1 MKLKK
6 ASLIILFVCLFCCVI
21 YLVYYK
27 SYTNVIATSIGEKR
41 FINKDIVEVIP
52 KDMELK
58 APIYP
63 KRSKYIMY
71 CNLDGDKEKEVIMT
85 FRKKDNKNIGGI
97 IILKRY
103 GDTWKEI
110 LKEFGKNKIIYEVTF
125 ADIDGDNT
133 DELLVGYSTG
143 ILEKNKLNIYKYDEK
158 KQILNLIGDYEYS
171 KLDIKTIINKNDN
184 SETKKIALWKKIDE
198 DIYVVNL
205 LKYHNNNLIEAK
217 EEYPNYFP
225 RVVDYYR
232 GKLRSKE
239 NKNSATMWYY
249 FIDAQVKSNKYK
261 EALNSIYEVKKIKPK
276 GYENKKDM
284 FNELEKYIVESFQ

>member
-1 MKLKK
+1 MKIKK
-6 ASLIILFVCLFCCVI
+6 TSLLILFICLFCGVTYFI
-21 YLVYYK
+21 YCK
-27 SYTNVIATSIGEKR
+27 NSIKTITTSIGEKKS
-41 FINKDIVEVIP
+41 INKNVLKSIP
-52 KDMELK
+52 KDMELQ

-63 KRSKYIMY
+63 KRAKHIMY

-97 IILKRY
+97 MVFKRE

-110 LKEFGKNKIIYEVTF
+110 LNESGKNKIVYEVTF
-125 ADIDGDNT
+125 ADIDGDNN

-143 ILEKNKLNIYKYDEK
+143 ILERNKLNIYKYDKK
-158 KQILNLIGDYEYS
+158 KQILNVIGDYEYS
-171 KLDIKTIINKNDN
+171 KLDIKSIINKSNN
-184 SETKKIALWKKIDE
+184 SEQKKIALWKKIDE
-198 DIYVVNL
+198 DIYLVNL

-217 EEYPNYFP
+217 EEYPDYFP
-225 RVVDYYR
+225 KVVDYYR
-232 GKLRSKE
+232 GKLRNKE

-249 FIDAQVKSNKYK
+249 FIDAQIKSNKYK
-261 EALNSIYEVKKIKPK
+261 EALNSIYEVKKIKPN